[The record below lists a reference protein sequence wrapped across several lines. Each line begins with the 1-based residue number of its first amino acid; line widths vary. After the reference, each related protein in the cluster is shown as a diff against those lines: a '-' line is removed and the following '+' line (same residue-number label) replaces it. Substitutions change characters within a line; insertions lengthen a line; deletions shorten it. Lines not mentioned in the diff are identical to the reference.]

1 MQTHLCELA
10 SSDKK
15 LKLEEDLYIKF
26 NNIYPNKL
34 QLKKENEDSYKASFL
49 DLSIEIHN
57 RKLTTNLFVNR
68 DAFPFYINSMPYL
81 DSNMPSK
88 TFYDSIGLKFYK
100 LPGLQQIRLICWYML
115 IFCWY
120 EGIWNI
126 WVNEIYCFISQLKK
140 KLWKTLKVFYK
151 FEYIVQICNCMYFL
165 WVCLCIYVYF
175 MSVIYVFMSTCRSA
189 FLVKTDF
196 NTSFAN

>member
-15 LKLEEDLYIKF
+15 LKPEEDLYIKF

-34 QLKKENEDSYKASFL
+34 KLKKENEDSYKASFL

-68 DAFPFYINSMPYL
+68 NAFPFYINSMPYL
-81 DSNMPSK
+81 DSNMPYK

-100 LPGLQQIRLICWYML
+100 FPGLQQIRLICWYML

-126 WVNEIYCFISQLKK
+126 WVNGIYCFISQLKK
-140 KLWKTLKVFYK
+140 NLWKTLKVFYK
-151 FEYIVQICNCMYFL
+151 FEYTADEFISSTLCSYLYRYVIVCIFYEY
-165 WVCLCIYVYF
+165 VCVYMCILC
-175 MSVIYVFMSTCRSA
+175 
-189 FLVKTDF
+189 L
-196 NTSFAN
+196 